1 MATSIYDL
9 CFLITTNKDTFGIV
23 GMQTDDTIIL
33 ADERFLAREEEEL
46 KQAKYTTKPKEKLTA
61 VNPLLFNGCVLSL
74 QGDQMTLCQ
83 KDQGKK
89 LRLVDSEILDFR
101 QQYIKQR
108 ARGAYIAS
116 ICQPKAVFDLSFA
129 AQHQDPNKQDVIA
142 LDKRLK

>member
-46 KQAKYTTKPKEKLTA
+46 KQAKYTTKPKEKLTV

-116 ICQPKAVFDLSFA
+116 IC
-129 AQHQDPNKQDVIA
+129 
-142 LDKRLK
+142 